1 MIHVNE
7 LILLLSVTG
16 RRGPLIVFWLV
27 KGALT
32 VCWLVEGGGNCVFVS
47 IGALTVCLLVEGG
60 NDCV

>member
-32 VCWLVEGGGNCVFVS
+32 VCWLVEGG
-47 IGALTVCLLVEGG
+47 T
-60 NDCV
+60 DCVLIGRGGH